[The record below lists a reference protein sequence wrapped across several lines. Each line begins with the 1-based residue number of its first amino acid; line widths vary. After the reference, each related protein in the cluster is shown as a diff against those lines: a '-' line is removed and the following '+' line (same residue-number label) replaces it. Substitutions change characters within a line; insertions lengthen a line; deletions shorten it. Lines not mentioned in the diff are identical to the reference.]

1 MQMRLSHM
9 YKSLKKSLEKIL
21 LKASKSRIWG
31 KEGTRVFHDIS
42 DADIQNLG
50 WWEVNMALAT
60 LITFQGEK

>member
-50 WWEVNMALAT
+50 WREVNMALAT

>member
-1 MQMRLSHM
+1 MMCQFISSVKDLTTKSQMQMRLSHM

-50 WWEVNMALAT
+50 
-60 LITFQGEK
+60 

>member
-1 MQMRLSHM
+1 
-9 YKSLKKSLEKIL
+9 L

-50 WWEVNMALAT
+50 
-60 LITFQGEK
+60 